1 MIPASSTPPVSTSPM
16 AMVTGAMTPDAMTPP
31 QASTAS
37 DFSRTPTTA
46 PALARSTKSPSVT
59 AVTTPAPVP
68 QSSAPA
74 VNAPQ
79 GVYVPPPM
87 RAPIAQHPDISNS
100 YPKLVSPPSL
110 NPDSQQT
117 AASYSNFE
125 DMLYSPPAKSDQVDV
140 LASDQ
145 AVPISDVAE
154 TNPTVTENEVSRSET
169 VPQTQETSNIT
180 NHPNSEQNSLPV
192 LNVDPLETDNISEKT
207 KLPESEASQPA
218 EPENV
223 VVAESLVPLS
233 NPVWEPASS
242 PETTPT
248 QPESETV
255 TPPSESD
262 TIENSSSGASTIP
275 HLQTSDLQT
284 SSVSK
289 APPGLESIQN
299 TPRSEHSSG
308 SDYVVC
314 SKSETELSGRSS
326 GVLVDNLS
334 VSSDAASSPRMKED
348 KLDETFTKLN
358 LSSSESADHEEE
370 GGKEEEE
377 EHYTTFFNS
386 SRRTPCSIGISG
398 SLVV

>member
-16 AMVTGAMTPDAMTPP
+16 VMVTGAMTPDAMTPP

-37 DFSRTPTTA
+37 DFSRTPSTA

-59 AVTTPAPVP
+59 AVTAPAPVP

-100 YPKLVSPPSL
+100 NPKLVSPSSL

-154 TNPTVTENEVSRSET
+154 TNPTVTENKVSRSET
-169 VPQTQETSNIT
+169 VPQTQD
-180 NHPNSEQNSLPV
+180 QNSLPV
-192 LNVDPLETDNISEKT
+192 LNVDPTETDNISENT

-218 EPENV
+218 EPENA

-275 HLQTSDLQT
+275 HLTLKTSDLQT

-370 GGKEEEE
+370 EEKEEEE

-398 SLVV
+398 SFMV